1 MVIDSVRKLRTRYVV
16 QAGGEVF
23 QVPGPLYRERPLQ
36 EGEELDIEEYDQW
49 LLTRQYRPALEYAVS
64 LLAQRPFARQE
75 LWDRLRRIGY
85 RPAVCDM
92 ALYKLERHGLMDD
105 TDFARRW
112 AASRAGRK
120 LGPHRIRQELS
131 RKGVSREDA
140 DEALSA
146 LDEDGFLAS
155 AVQLADR
162 ALRRGKPGEDPRRR
176 DQRVLAMLARRGYSF
191 DLARRALL
199 QARAGAETDDL

>member
-16 QAGGEVF
+16 HAGGEVF
-23 QVPGPLYRERPLQ
+23 QVPGPLFRERPLR

-49 LLTRQYRPALEYAVS
+49 LLTHQYRPALEYAVS

-85 RPAVCDM
+85 RPNVCDM
-92 ALYKLERHGLMDD
+92 ALYKLERHGLLDD
-105 TDFARRW
+105 TDFARQW

-120 LGPHRIRQELS
+120 LGPRRIRQELS

-140 DEALSA
+140 DQALEA
-146 LDEDGFLAS
+146 LDEDELREAAVDLA
-155 AVQLADR
+155 AR
-162 ALRRGKPGEDPRRR
+162 ALRKAKPGEDPRRVS
-176 DQRVLAMLARRGYSF
+176 QRVIAMLVRKGYDFS
-191 DLARRALL
+191 LAREALEA
-199 QARAGAETDDL
+199 ARAAAGEE